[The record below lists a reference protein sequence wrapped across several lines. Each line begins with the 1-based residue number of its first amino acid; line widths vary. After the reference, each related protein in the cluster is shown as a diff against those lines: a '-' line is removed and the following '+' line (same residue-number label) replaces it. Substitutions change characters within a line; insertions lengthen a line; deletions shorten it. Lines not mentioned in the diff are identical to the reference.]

1 MINSDLAKGD
11 MEAYLHAARLI
22 LAGQDIYATPSRPLD
37 MGGLYYIYPP
47 ALAVLFIP
55 FTLVPVKVAI
65 VAWTIINVA
74 LLGWVIKALHEAM
87 TGIPWS
93 ELPSSDRWII
103 IFFSLLPP
111 SRFVLHH
118 LFYGQSNILIMA
130 LAVLGLTQVRRNSFS
145 GGIACGL
152 SIAIKTL
159 TFPFGFWLVLRKN
172 LRAVAG
178 VMAGIA
184 AGLLLPALVLGFSRN
199 WNYLVF
205 WFKDIVLYPDL
216 TRAKV
221 PLSVNVSVQAQ
232 LYRFFGNGIAYTYK
246 GEPRFLT
253 LFHVPEDALRIA
265 EQALVLAMLL
275 TIAAYWYRFRNSGEL
290 VSNWGGVAL
299 TFSLLAV
306 FTPFAQKHYLVFL
319 LPAFV
324 YIVHVWRGLQL
335 RDRWFRGVVIASF
348 ILLVFTNEEFCGE
361 LLGGIFTGA
370 GCMAWG
376 TLLASGAIFRA
387 GDCLSEP
394 GKLPS

>member
-1 MINSDLAKGD
+1 MITSDLAKGD

-22 LAGQDIYATPSRPLD
+22 LAGQDIYAVPSRPIE

-47 ALAVLFIP
+47 VLAVLFIP
-55 FTLVPVKVAI
+55 FTFFPVEVAI
-65 VAWTIINVA
+65 IVWSIINVA
-74 LLGWVIKALHEAM
+74 LAGWVIKAFYEAM

-93 ELPSSDRWII
+93 NLPSEDRWTIV
-103 IFFSLLPP
+103 FFSLLPP
-111 SRFVLHH
+111 SRFLLHH

-130 LAVLGLTQVRRNSFS
+130 LAVLGLTAIRKNSFT

-159 TFPFGFWLVLRKN
+159 TFPLGLWFLLRRN

-178 VMAGIA
+178 VITGIA

-205 WFKDIVLYPDL
+205 WFRDIVLYPDL

-232 LYRFFGNGIAYTYK
+232 LYRFFGNEAAYTYN
-246 GEPRFLT
+246 GEPRYLT
-253 LFHVPEDALRIA
+253 IVQIPETALRMA
-265 EQALVLAMLL
+265 EQALILVMLL
-275 TIAAYWYRFRNSGEL
+275 TIAAYWYRFRNNSEL

-299 TFSLLAV
+299 TFSLLSV

-324 YIVHVWRGLQL
+324 YIVHVWHRLQL
-335 RDRWFRGVVIASF
+335 KDRWFRGLVIASF
-348 ILLVFTNEEFCGE
+348 VLLFFTNEEFCGE

-376 TLLASGAIFRA
+376 TLLASSAIFRA
-387 GDCLSEP
+387 GDRLIRQRQNA
-394 GKLPS
+394 